1 MNNNNLN
8 LNENNEREEK
18 KSVLPETEF
27 RNTEQNEDINTGC
40 LKTDKSSCHLSDN
53 IKYTQEI
60 WKNISG
66 FDDYM
71 VSNLGRVKSFKRNKE
86 TVLKGHIDL
95 DGYVVIKLANNNDKT
110 ITKKAHQFVAEAF
123 IPKTEFNPD
132 GSNINGILCVN
143 HKDGNKLNNTV
154 ENLEWCDVAYN
165 NRHAAK
171 LKAKMKKLQNLHIS
185 SNALKLAIEIEYL
198 RSLGYKW
205 EDISNYY
212 KISERY
218 CRRLYSAIDKNNKL
232 PIEEALKLYKN
243 TEDKD
248 AEN

>member
-8 LNENNEREEK
+8 LNENNK
-18 KSVLPETEF
+18 IKTE
-27 RNTEQNEDINTGC
+27 C
-40 LKTDKSSCHLSDN
+40 PKTDKSSCHLSDN

-60 WKNISG
+60 WKNIDG
-66 FDDYM
+66 FNDYM
-71 VSNLGRVKSFKRNKE
+71 VSNLGRVKSFKQNKE
-86 TVLKGHIDL
+86 TILKGHIRI
-95 DGYVVIKLANNNDKT
+95 DGYIVVKFINNNNKS
-110 ITKKAHQFVAEAF
+110 IIKQIHQLVAEAF

-165 NRHAAK
+165 NKHAAK
-171 LKAKMKKLQNLHIS
+171 LKDKIENSEYVHLTS
-185 SNALKLAIEIEYL
+185 RSLKLAKEIEYL

-205 EDISNYY
+205 EDISDYY
-212 KISERY
+212 KISIRH

-232 PIEEALKLYKN
+232 TIEEALKLYKN
-243 TEDKD
+243 TEDED
-248 AEN
+248 VEN